1 MRRGLLFSGAVAVAV
16 AMSLAMDCSV
26 AHAGGAE
33 DYYPKRV
40 WGSFEGGQMNTSLL
54 VFRDLNRNG
63 VYDLGDRPMS
73 RVAVELDKP
82 NGSTI
87 MRLTNVDGFA
97 NFRMSVS
104 QRDFEVVDPGH
115 YAFRVVPPPGY
126 TVTTGNASQESDY
139 VVSPGSPGD
148 MIARTTTHPVG
159 LAADLTMGGAAAAG
173 SRVSLTGPDGVT
185 SAAKVGLDGRF
196 SAAVTPGEWLVDFSA
211 GGATERRHVVV
222 GSAPVILSAFSGLGR
237 SAEAPLPNQHVV
249 GFDDL
254 MTSPGVFEI
263 PSGYG
268 GLNWYNLVA
277 MHQSFTAGP
286 GYVNTT
292 MSGEFIAYNSSGH
305 PAQVFSDKPFDFT
318 GAYFGAGWDDAEGE
332 TLILKA
338 WRGDEPAYEDQLA
351 LSANGLVYFA
361 ADYSRI
367 TRLEIR
373 TLHYWQAAID
383 DFAYRT
389 GP

>member
-1 MRRGLLFSGAVAVAV
+1 MLFSGVAA
-16 AMSLAMDCSV
+16 AALGLAMACGA
-26 AHAGGAE
+26 AHAGTAD
-33 DYYPKRV
+33 DYYPKRA

-63 VYDLGDRPMS
+63 VYDMGDRPMS

-87 MRLTNVDGFA
+87 MRLTNAGGFA
-97 NFRMSVS
+97 NFRMSVM

-126 TVTTGNASQESDY
+126 SVTTGNAAQESDY

-148 MIARTTTHPVG
+148 MIATRTTHPVG
-159 LAADLTMGGAAAAG
+159 IAADLTISGAVAAG
-173 SRVSLTGPDGVT
+173 SSVSLTGPGGASSV
-185 SAAKVGLDGRF
+185 AKVGPDGRF
-196 SAAVTPGEWLVDFSA
+196 SAAVTSGEWLVDFSA
-211 GGATERRHVVV
+211 NGATERRHVVV
-222 GSAPVILSAFSGLGR
+222 GAAPVVISAFSGKGGP
-237 SAEAPLPNQHVV
+237 AEAPLTIEHVV

-254 MTSPGVFEI
+254 MTSPGVFEV

-268 GLNWYNLVA
+268 GLDWYNLVA
-277 MHQSFTAGP
+277 MHQRFTDGP

-338 WRGDEPAYEDQLA
+338 WRGDQPAHEDQLV

-361 ADYSRI
+361 ADYRRI

-373 TLHYWQAAID
+373 TQHYWQAAID